1 MEAFQKEKNMT
12 LQVNCWKNKR
22 TETGVIV
29 D

>member
-1 MEAFQKEKNMT
+1 MP
-12 LQVNCWKNKR
+12 LQVNNCW